1 MGKQVVCAAEASSG
15 ELEHFIN
22 PTLEGSP
29 RAINSYKKERSES
42 IHEGSALRTAQPPTT
57 LTIEDHSPM

>member
-1 MGKQVVCAAEASSG
+1 MGKHVVRAAEASSG
-15 ELEHFIN
+15 EQEHFIK

-42 IHEGSALRTAQPPTT
+42 IHEGSALTAQPPTT
-57 LTIEDHSPM
+57 LTIEDHLPV